1 MLTIPPSVLGCWGR
15 WAWDTGPNP
24 VLFLFCWYF
33 PTSLPRTNCSLNC
46 WDFLVVTANTT
57 LPWHIAV
64 RVIHHLHQ
72 ITSLH
77 YSNPS
82 HDFPSHLRS
91 TLLTMTDKV
100 HYGQGPCLPTF
111 ITSFI
116 ICSFLSS
123 HTGLSAGPREGQ
135 PHSYFKVF
143 ALAIS
148 FSRNTFLPAPHMTPS
163 HIHWN
168 VTSSKLSL
176 PTLYN
181 LTPPHHS
188 SLLFYFL
195 YSNYNYL
202 KLYCLL
208 IYLFL

>member
-1 MLTIPPSVLGCWGR
+1 MLTIPPSVLGCWGS

-33 PTSLPRTNCSLNC
+33 PTSLPRTNCPLNC

-64 RVIHHLHQ
+64 RVMYHLHQ
-72 ITSLH
+72 ITSLS

-91 TLLTMTDKV
+91 TLFTMTDKAR
-100 HYGQGPCLPTF
+100 YGQGHACLLPSHLSLF
-111 ITSFI
+111 S
-116 ICSFLSS
+116 LSS
-123 HTGLSAGPREGQ
+123 HTGLSAGPRTGQ

-148 FSRNTFLPAPHMTPS
+148 CSRNTFLLAPHLTPS
-163 HIHWN
+163 HLHWS
-168 VTSSKLSL
+168 VTSSTLSL
-176 PTLYN
+176 TALYN
-181 LTPPHHS
+181 LKPPS
-188 SLLFYFL
+188 SL
-195 YSNYNYL
+195 
-202 KLYCLL
+202 
-208 IYLFL
+208 